1 MKGKKMNKKTIT
13 LLATGLIVTLLVI
26 SSCQKKT
33 EPAATPAP
41 VTPVTE
47 ANTAVLAAVE
57 QTMCPVM
64 VMAIDKNIFTEY
76 QGKKV
81 YFCCPECKS
90 KFEKEPEKYLDKLP
104 QFKK

>member
-1 MKGKKMNKKTIT
+1 MNKKTIA

-33 EPAATPAP
+33 EPAAPPPAA
-41 VTPVTE
+41 E
-47 ANTAVLAAVE
+47 ANAAAAAEIE

-64 VMAIDKNIFTEY
+64 EAPINKKIFTEY

-81 YFCCPECKS
+81 YFCCGQCKAE
-90 KFEKEPEKYLDKLP
+90 FEKNPEKYLDKLP